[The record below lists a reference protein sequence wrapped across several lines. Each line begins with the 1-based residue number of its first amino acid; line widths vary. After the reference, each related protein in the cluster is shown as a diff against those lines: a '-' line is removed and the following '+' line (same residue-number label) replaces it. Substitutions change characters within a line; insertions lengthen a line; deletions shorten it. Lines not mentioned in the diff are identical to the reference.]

1 MENTKLTIKVF
12 SLAFCATL
20 YVAIWVWFIIT
31 GCDDSSYRDWTKY
44 YRTFFLWVMLHVVFL
59 IELILWAWS

>member
-1 MENTKLTIKVF
+1 MGNIKLTIKVF

-31 GCDDSSYRDWTKY
+31 GCDDSDNWDSPDHTV
-44 YRTFFLWVMLHVVFL
+44 FLFWIMLHVVCL
-59 IELILWAWS
+59 IGVILWAWS

>member
-1 MENTKLTIKVF
+1 MENIKLTIKVF
-12 SLAFCATL
+12 SLVFCAIL

-31 GCDDSSYRDWTKY
+31 GRDDSDNWNSPVHAV
-44 YRTFFLWVMLHVVFL
+44 FLFWIMLHLVFL

>member
-1 MENTKLTIKVF
+1 MENIKLTIKVF

-31 GCDDSSYRDWTKY
+31 GCDDSSYWDWTKY
-44 YRTFFLWVMLHVVFL
+44 YRTFLF
-59 IELILWAWS
+59 

>member
-1 MENTKLTIKVF
+1 MENIKLTIKVF

-31 GCDDSSYRDWTKY
+31 GCDDSDNWDSPDHAV
-44 YRTFFLWVMLHVVFL
+44 FFFWIMLHVVCL
-59 IELILWAWS
+59 IGVILWAWS